1 MNSKVIPGEQQNAE
15 KWRVPTVDAKK
26 ESTQNLLTA
35 RKLEELQK
43 QAHDEGFQRGHKEG
57 LAKGLQ
63 DVQKQAARLKSICD
77 LLQAPLRTLDDQVV
91 AEFVSLAMVL
101 ARQIIR
107 RELKADPTH
116 IVGIVREVVGQLP
129 ISTRTVRVHLHP
141 DDAGVFRGSI
151 ALDTESGWQIV
162 DDPSLN
168 HGDCKVMTESS
179 QIDAG
184 VERRLTAA
192 IATLLGGDRS
202 GEAATTDKSGEG
214 R

>member
-1 MNSKVIPGEQQNAE
+1 MNSKVIPGEQQSAE
-15 KWRVPTVDAKK
+15 KWRVPAVDAKK
-26 ESTQNLLTA
+26 EGTQNLLTA

-43 QAHDEGFQRGHKEG
+43 QAQEEGFQRGHKEG

-77 LLQAPLRTLDDQVV
+77 LLQAPLRMLDEQVV
-91 AEFVSLAMVL
+91 TEFVSLAMVL

-129 ISTRTVRVHLHP
+129 ISARTVRVHLHP
-141 DDAGVFRGSI
+141 DDAGIFRESI
-151 ALDTESGWQIV
+151 ALDKNSVWQIV

-179 QIDAG
+179 QIDAS

-192 IATLLGGDRS
+192 VATLLGGDRS
-202 GEAATTDKSGEG
+202 GEAAATK
-214 R
+214 